1 MDGCAWPHHTRLGD
15 LDAATARALDHPD
28 TPVAEAAGA
37 YAAAFAVWTGALM
50 AGLLRL
56 CAQVAAGTGG
66 PDAAPT
72 LKAMATRMVAE
83 CDSQEEA
90 LLGFAK
96 RALVAIPYP
105 PPPTHP
111 PVGRPRPHQRGDQ
124 RGGPP
129 RARHPG
135 RHGRLRP
142 GRRHAEG
149 GRGGGRLCGAAWRR
163 MTGERGTRG
172 QAVVGGSVDFFSS
185 PRPLQFF

>member
-1 MDGCAWPHHTRLGD
+1 MDGYAWPHHTRLGD

-96 RALVAIPYP
+96 RALAAIPLP
-105 PPPTHP
+105 PPHP
-111 PVGRPRPHQRGDQ
+111 SADPALTSVVISEAARLGRVIRAVTDVYDPVAATRK
-124 RGGPP
+124 
-129 RARHPG
+129 AAAAAVAFAE
-135 RHGRLRP
+135 RHG
-142 GRRHAEG
+142 A
-149 GRGGGRLCGAAWRR
+149 
-163 MTGERGTRG
+163 
-172 QAVVGGSVDFFSS
+172 D
-185 PRPLQFF
+185 